1 MPPRCE
7 PGQRSRP
14 SVCTPDCD
22 ELGAAMGDRF
32 RQISMEALTDWV
44 FDELEQKDQ
53 LLGAAGTFVADPEV

>member
-1 MPPRCE
+1 
-7 PGQRSRP
+7 
-14 SVCTPDCD
+14 
-22 ELGAAMGDRF
+22 MGDRF